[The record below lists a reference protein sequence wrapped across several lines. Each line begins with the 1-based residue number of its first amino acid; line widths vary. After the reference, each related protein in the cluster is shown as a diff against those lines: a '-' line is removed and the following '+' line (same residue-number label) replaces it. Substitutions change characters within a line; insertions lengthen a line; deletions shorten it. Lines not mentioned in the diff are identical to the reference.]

1 MSSFPRL
8 ASFKTVER
16 FRERLNELGLPID
29 ADDTIL
35 KAPESPLARPLQIG
49 SVRVGNR
56 WAIHPME
63 GWDAEEDGKPS
74 ELVHR
79 RWRNFGISGAK
90 WIWGGEAMAV
100 VPEGRANPNQL
111 IINREN
117 RDALARLHEDLI
129 EAHRTRFG
137 SADDFFTGF
146 QLTHSGRFCKP
157 FRKDKS
163 EPKILYRHPILDR
176 KFGLGPDYPL
186 LGDDEIRRIIDA
198 FIEGAKIAES
208 CGAQFVDVKHCHGY
222 LGHEF
227 LSSFTRPGPYG
238 GPLENRTRFLRE
250 IVEGVRAS
258 TKLLVGVRLSLFDLI
273 PFRPD
278 PDLSEGTK
286 LGPGIPAEFD
296 GAYASSFGADADN
309 PSNYDLRPA
318 MEFLAV
324 AESLGVKMCN
334 VSAGSPYYNPHVI
347 RPALFPP
354 SDGYQPPEDPLVGCA
369 RQIEACSAVKKKFPN
384 LVFVGSAYTY
394 FQEFLPQV
402 AQWAVRTDATDA
414 VGMGRMVLA
423 YPELPADSLER
434 GELQT
439 KRLCRTFSDC
449 TTGPRKGMISGCYPL
464 DPFYKARPEAA
475 IVKKIK
481 ASL

>member
-1 MSSFPRL
+1 MSSFPRV

-16 FRERLNELGLPID
+16 FRERLLELGLPID
-29 ADDTIL
+29 ADETIL
-35 KAPESPLARPLQIG
+35 PAPESPLAQPLRIG

-117 RDALARLHEDLI
+117 RDGLARLHDDLLD
-129 EAHRTRFG
+129 AHRERFG
-137 SADDFFTGF
+137 SVDDFFTGF

-157 FRKDKS
+157 FQKDKS

-176 KFGLGPDYPL
+176 KFGLDPDYPL
-186 LGDDEIRRIIDA
+186 LGDDEIRRIIHA

-208 CGAQFVDVKHCHGY
+208 CGARFVDVKHCHGY

-227 LSSFTRPGPYG
+227 LSAFTRPGPYG
-238 GPLENRTRFLRE
+238 GALENRTRFLRE
-250 IVEGVRAS
+250 IVEGVRAN
-258 TKLLVGVRLSLFDLI
+258 TNLLIGVRLSLFDLI

-278 PDLSEGTK
+278 PNLSDGTK
-286 LGPGIPAEFD
+286 LGPGIPAEFE
-296 GAYASSFGADADN
+296 GAYTSGFGADEQN
-309 PSNYDLRPA
+309 PSQYDLRPA

-324 AESLGVKMCN
+324 AEALGVKMIN

-354 SDGYQPPEDPLVGCA
+354 SDGYQPPEDPLIGCA
-369 RQIEACSAVKKKFPN
+369 RQMAACAAVKAKFPN
-384 LVFVGSAYTY
+384 LAFVGSAFTY

-402 AQWAVRTDATDA
+402 AQWAVRTGGTDA

-423 YPELPADSLER
+423 YPDLPADALEK

-449 TTGPRKGMISGCYPL
+449 TTGPRKGMISGCFPL

>member
-1 MSSFPRL
+1 MSNFPRVAAL
-8 ASFKTVER
+8 RTVER
-16 FRERLNELGLPID
+16 FRERLRELDLPID
-29 ADDTIL
+29 ADDAIL
-35 KAPESPLARPLQIG
+35 RAGESPLARPLRIA

-63 GWDAEEDGKPS
+63 GWDAEADGKPS

-79 RWRNFGISGAK
+79 RWRRFGISGAK

-100 VPEGRANPNQL
+100 EPEGRANPNQL
-111 IINREN
+111 VINQDN

-129 EAHRTRFG
+129 DAHRERFG
-137 SADDFFTGF
+137 SVDDFFTGF

-157 FRKDKS
+157 FQKEKS
-163 EPKILYRHPILDR
+163 EPKILYRHPILDS

-186 LGDDEIRRIIDA
+186 LGDDEIRRIVDA

-208 CGAQFVDVKHCHGY
+208 CGAQFVDIKHCHGY

-227 LSSFTRPGPYG
+227 LSAFTRPGLYG

-250 IVEGVRAS
+250 IVEGVRAN
-258 TKLLVGVRLSLFDLI
+258 TNLLIGVRLSLFDLI

-286 LGPGIPAEFD
+286 LGPGIPAEFH
-296 GAYASSFGADADN
+296 GAYASSFGADAEN
-309 PSNYDLRPA
+309 PSRYDLRPA
-318 MEFLAV
+318 LEFLGV
-324 AESLGVKMCN
+324 AQALGVKMIN

-369 RQIEACSAVKKKFPN
+369 RQMEACAAVKAKFPN

-402 AQWAVRTDATDA
+402 AQWAIRTGGTDA
-414 VGMGRMVLA
+414 VGIGRMVLA
-423 YPELPADSLER
+423 YPELPADVLEK

-449 TTGPRKGMISGCYPL
+449 TTGPRKGLVSGCYPL

-475 IVKKIK
+475 IVKQIK

>member
-1 MSSFPRL
+1 MSSFPRV

-16 FRERLNELGLPID
+16 FRERLRELELPID
-29 ADDTIL
+29 ADETIL
-35 KAPESPLARPLQIG
+35 PAPESPLAQSLKIG
-49 SVRVGNR
+49 SVKVGNR

-63 GWDAEEDGKPS
+63 GWDAETDGKPS

-111 IINREN
+111 IINQAN
-117 RDALARLHEDLI
+117 RDSLARLHEDLI
-129 EAHRTRFG
+129 DAHRERFC
-137 SADDFFTGF
+137 SVEDFFTGF

-157 FRKDKS
+157 FQKDKA
-163 EPKILYRHPILDR
+163 EPKILYRHPILDQ
-176 KFGLGPDYPL
+176 KFGLGPDYPV
-186 LGDDEIRRIIDA
+186 LGDDEIRRIVDS

-208 CGAQFVDVKHCHGY
+208 CGAQFVDIKHCHGY

-227 LSSFTRPGPYG
+227 LSAFTRPGPYG
-238 GPLENRTRFLRE
+238 GPIENRTRFLRE
-250 IVEGVRAS
+250 IVEGVRAN
-258 TKLLVGVRLSLFDLI
+258 TKLLIGVRLSLFDLI

-296 GAYASSFGADADN
+296 GAYASSFGADAEN
-309 PSNYDLRPA
+309 PSQYDLRPA
-318 MEFLAV
+318 AEFLAV
-324 AESLGVKMCN
+324 AESLGVKMIN

-369 RQIEACSAVKKKFPN
+369 RQLAACAAVKAKFPK

-402 AQWAVRTDATDA
+402 AQWAVRTGGADA
-414 VGMGRMVLA
+414 VGIGRMVLA
-423 YPELPADSLER
+423 YPELPADALEK
-434 GELQT
+434 GELQN

-449 TTGPRKGMISGCYPL
+449 TTGPRKGMISGCFPL

>member
-1 MSSFPRL
+1 MSNFPRV

-16 FRERLNELGLPID
+16 FRERLRELDLPID
-29 ADDTIL
+29 ADDAIL
-35 KAPESPLARPLQIG
+35 KAPESPLAQPLQIG
-49 SVRVGNR
+49 SARIGNR
-56 WAIHPME
+56 WTIHPME
-63 GWDAEEDGKPS
+63 GWDAEADGKPS

-100 VPEGRANPNQL
+100 VPDGRANPNQL
-111 IINREN
+111 VINQAN
-117 RDALARLHEDLI
+117 RDALARLRDDLI
-129 EAHRTRFG
+129 SAHRERFG
-137 SADDFFTGF
+137 SVEDFFTGF

-157 FRKDKS
+157 FQKDKS
-163 EPKILYRHPILDR
+163 EPKILYRHPILDQ

-198 FIEGAKIAES
+198 FVEGAKIAES
-208 CGAQFVDVKHCHGY
+208 CGAQFVDIKHCHGY

-227 LSSFTRPGPYG
+227 LSAFTRPGPYG

-250 IVEGVRAS
+250 IVEGIQAN
-258 TKLLVGVRLSLFDLI
+258 TKLLIGVRLSLFDLI

-296 GAYASSFGADADN
+296 GAYAACFGADEED
-309 PSNYDLRPA
+309 PSQYDLRPA
-318 MEFLAV
+318 AEFLAV
-324 AESLGVKMCN
+324 AESLGVKMIN

-354 SDGYQPPEDPLVGCA
+354 SDGYQPPEDPLIGCA
-369 RQIEACSAVKKKFPN
+369 RQMAACAAVKAKFPN

-394 FQEFLPQV
+394 FQEFLPQI
-402 AQWAVRTDATDA
+402 AQWAVRTGGTDS

-423 YPELPADSLER
+423 YPDLPADVLEK
-434 GELQT
+434 GELQN

-449 TTGPRKGMISGCYPL
+449 TTGPRKGMISGCFPL
-464 DPFYKARPEAA
+464 DPFYKSRPEAA